1 MESMT
6 EDSIEARRWLAR
18 KNFIEA
24 LRQLILLRSHF
35 SDFLIMAQFYPYLNN
50 GSNN

>member
-24 LRQLILLRSHF
+24 LRQLTGCGAISLTS
-35 SDFLIMAQFYPYLNN
+35 
-50 GSNN
+50 